1 MTEHP
6 IPPFVRRL
14 VRTRRGAALLL
25 ALFALIVLAT
35 IVSGSMFVSQQE
47 YRGSR
52 NTLIE
57 QRAFAIAEYGLNSE
71 VSNWDRSRNLPP
83 PTGMGVGAFDTTRI
97 YIASGD
103 SARVSIKRLSDNV
116 FWVVSEGRANIG
128 AAVLESARQTSAF
141 VRIAYP
147 SIRAK
152 GAITSAGNVGLIGNA
167 TVIGYDTD
175 PTGWTQCASIP
186 SDTVPAVVVAPGA
199 NVSIAGSAQTSV
211 PAVAYD
217 SAAADSNTY
226 VRYGSESWNSLT
238 SNADIKLS
246 GGTINSIQ
254 PALDLSLRCDYSLT
268 KNWGEPNRPGVSP
281 CYGYFP
287 IIYSSSSLTVTG
299 NGRGQGILLVNGD
312 FRIQGNFDFY
322 GLVVARDDVIK
333 GAGTAKIQGAVFS
346 ANMNFADS
354 TSTITGTHDVLYSRC
369 ALESALRASAI
380 LIRAKERHWAQ
391 IF

>member
-1 MTEHP
+1 MNRQSP
-6 IPPFVRRL
+6 IAPSGPRE
-14 VRTRRGAALLL
+14 RRGAAILL
-25 ALFALIVLAT
+25 ALFAVVILASVMSAAAFT
-35 IVSGSMFVSQQE
+35 SQQE

-52 NTLIE
+52 NTLVE
-57 QRAFAIAEYGLNSE
+57 QRAFAVAEFGLNSE
-71 VSNWDRSRNLPP
+71 ISNWDRSRNLPP
-83 PTGMGVGAFDTTRI
+83 PTGMAIGGLDTMRV
-97 YIASGD
+97 YVASGD
-103 SARVSIKRLSDNV
+103 SARVSIKRLNNNI
-116 FWVVSEGRANIG
+116 FWVTSEGRTSIG
-128 AAVLESARQTSAF
+128 TVSLESQRQTSAF

-147 SIRAK
+147 TITPK
-152 GAITSAGNVGLIGNA
+152 GAITSAGNVSLIGNA
-167 TVIGYDTD
+167 TVDGKDHD
-175 PTGWTQCASIP
+175 PAGWTQCAAIP
-186 SDTVPAVVVAPGA
+186 ADSVPAIAVGPTA
-199 NVSIAGSAQTSV
+199 NVSIGGSAQTST
-211 PAVAYD
+211 PAVVHD

-226 VRYGSESWNSLT
+226 VRYGSESWNTLV
-238 SNADIKLS
+238 SNADIQLS

-254 PALDLSLRCDYSLT
+254 PAISGT
-268 KNWGEPNRPGVSP
+268 KCNYTLNSNWGEPNRPGTTQ

-322 GLVVARDDVIK
+322 GLIVARDDITK

-354 TSTITGTHDVLYSRC
+354 TSTITGTHDVLYSKC
-369 ALESALRASAI
+369 ALESAVRASAI